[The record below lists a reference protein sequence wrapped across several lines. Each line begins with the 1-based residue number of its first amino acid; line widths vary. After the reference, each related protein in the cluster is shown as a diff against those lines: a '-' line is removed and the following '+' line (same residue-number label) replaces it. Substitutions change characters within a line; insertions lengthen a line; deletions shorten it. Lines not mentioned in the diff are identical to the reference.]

1 MDLVGE
7 AQLRMDEWRRP
18 QQGVDIRRKR
28 GKRSSK
34 PMLMKCGDCN
44 RRGGEPAQKKKFRS
58 SETRSVRRRTRAS
71 TYTKQISSKRNAGVS
86 RDDTGSKMET

>member
-1 MDLVGE
+1 MRNDYATELTMDLVGE

-44 RRGGEPAQKKKFRS
+44 RRGGEPPQKNFFQIQWNQICK
-58 SETRSVRRRTRAS
+58 ETDKSFDLHQT
-71 TYTKQISSKRNAGVS
+71 
-86 RDDTGSKMET
+86 DFF